1 LIFDKKRKVL
11 LVKPSYKDRWL
22 IPGGVVNKNE
32 SPREAAIR
40 ETKEEIDLDLDK
52 VFLRGVLYGKNDSL
66 RGESLQFFFGTD
78 DLSEKDKK
86 RIKVDG
92 EEITDYGF
100 FDWDEAR
107 KKGNF
112 EITRIFAK
120 KKRPEEP
127 LYVEKPRTLSESR
140 NLIEGDR

>member
-1 LIFDKKRKVL
+1 MIFDKKGKVL
-11 LVKPSYKDRWL
+11 LVKPSYEDRWL
-22 IPGGVVNKNE
+22 IPGGVVDKDE
-32 SPREAAIR
+32 SPRKAAIR
-40 ETKEEIDLDLDK
+40 ETKEETGLDLDK
-52 VFLRGVLYGKNDSL
+52 IFLKGVLYGKNDSF

-112 EITRIFAK
+112 EIIRIFAK
-120 KKRPEEP
+120 KTRPEEP
-127 LYVEKPRTLSESR
+127 LYMEKS
-140 NLIEGDR
+140 